1 MAALGIPAMRPA
13 LTCSCTCDPCSLK
26 GCPSID
32 DLKTAGTSDALE
44 DAGVVTPREGLV
56 SRARR
61 AATKV
66 ATKLRSAWRA
76 AGRLGSCMRGGSS
89 VL

>member
-1 MAALGIPAMRPA
+1 MAALGIPAMQPA
-13 LTCSCTCDPCSLK
+13 LTCSCTCEPCSLK
-26 GCPSID
+26 GCPSLD
-32 DLKTAGTSDALE
+32 DLKTKDASDALE
-44 DAGVVTPREGLV
+44 GTGVVTPREGLV

-66 ATKLRSAWRA
+66 VTKLRSAWRA